1 MGGQCKTDLGLG
13 NEAEK
18 RKQEAG
24 QAGRGR
30 TISKLQTGFYR
41 PDIRFQDYSVFKF
54 LIIIMLIHVFGIKI
68 NVVLMPV

>member
-13 NEAEK
+13 NEAERRN
-18 RKQEAG
+18 RKQGRQEEGG
-24 QAGRGR
+24 QLASCRQAF
-30 TISKLQTGFYR
+30 TDQISGFR
-41 PDIRFQDYSVFKF
+41 ITAF